1 MNDKYA
7 MPEDDDLP
15 DPALRRALENA
26 PDHAAV
32 PGFHLRRTIRQMA
45 HEAVGPSDA
54 EVTESLDRSWWRQL
68 LGLGAPAK
76 SRGPWRAAFATVL
89 VAVLVGVLWQRQPVP
104 GPQLDSQAPTAPSLS
119 TVAPATPAAP
129 AAPAAAKDEPSAPA
143 ADASASAGGSQ
154 IALPPT
160 MSPARELP
168 PEQPPA
174 RLAFP
179 QPTARDIEI
188 EAALRKAQEAE
199 REAQEIASKA
209 VPIPFPGTGAA
220 RPPSPSPV
228 APPTTGSRR
237 ADERALSGAAPAAA
251 ADRRNARTRDEFAA
265 AAPAPTPPA
274 AMAPPP
280 LQAGASKQAMS
291 PSGAAPNA
299 AASIAPGAAPSSP
312 VRTEAGEPPTFAA
325 LGQWTRMT
333 VIGPHGESRT
343 YTRGEAGELGTLMGS
358 AALAAVGP
366 QPLRN
371 KVEWRVML
379 ERNGKPLAQF
389 ELARGEVR
397 WREGGS
403 APATGQPPEGA
414 LDGLREAL
422 RDATAPAPPA
432 SNQSAPAPATV
443 PPAQPTAPSA
453 QPAQPARAA
462 APAAQSVAPPAAQSA
477 EPEAPNTDS
486 APLPRQ

>member
-7 MPEDDDLP
+7 TPEDDDLP
-15 DPALRRALENA
+15 DPVLRRALDNA

-32 PGFHLRRTIRQMA
+32 PGFHLRKSIRQMA
-45 HEAVGPSDA
+45 HEAVGPSDS
-54 EVTESLDRSWWRQL
+54 EMTEALDRSWWRQL

-76 SRGPWRAAFATVL
+76 SRAPWRAAFATVL

-104 GPQLDSQAPTAPSLS
+104 GPQLDSQAPSGPATSPVAPAS
-119 TVAPATPAAP
+119 PATPAAKDEA
-129 AAPAAAKDEPSAPA
+129 AAPATE
-143 ADASASAGGSQ
+143 ASASVGAPQ

-160 MSPARELP
+160 VPPTRELP
-168 PEQPPA
+168 PEPPVA
-174 RLAFP
+174 RLQMP

-199 REAQEIASKA
+199 REAQEVASKA
-209 VPIPFPGTGAA
+209 IQVPIPGGGGVARAPSPTPAA
-220 RPPSPSPV
+220 PPSAGP
-228 APPTTGSRR
+228 RR
-237 ADERALSGAAPAAA
+237 SDERAAAEAKVAAAP
-251 ADRRNARTRDEFAA
+251 DRRAARARDEFAA
-265 AAPAPTPPA
+265 AAPAPPA

-280 LQAGASKQAMS
+280 AQAGASRQAM
-291 PSGAAPNA
+291 APPA
-299 AASIAPGAAPSSP
+299 AAGNATGGVAPGAAPSPS
-312 VRTEAGEPPTFAA
+312 VRAEAGAPPTFTA

-333 VIGPHGESRT
+333 VVGPNGESRT
-343 YTRGEAGELGTLMGS
+343 YTRGEAGDLGTLVGS

-414 LDGLREAL
+414 LEGLREAL
-422 RDATAPAPPA
+422 REAMAPPPA
-432 SNQSAPAPATV
+432 ALHSPPAPAAAAA
-443 PPAQPTAPSA
+443 PPVQPAAPSA
-453 QPAQPARAA
+453 DQPAEPQ
-462 APAAQSVAPPAAQSA
+462 APQT
-477 EPEAPNTDS
+477 ES
-486 APLPRQ
+486 APSRRQ